1 MNLHPPRVP
10 TRIVGVTAALA
21 LAAGLGVAAIVAPSS
36 AAPEGAPD
44 ALKRV
49 TLGPNLIK
57 NSGFANGFSGWA
69 RSKENA
75 GALQITSGGVWGSR
89 QAAALRTRQ
98 PSTAHLRDQRVTA
111 PRSVGGA
118 QYQAS
123 VWVRATGTPVNGAFA
138 LQEWRGGDV
147 VVTPERVVHRE
158 PGALEPGRL
167 PRPRAA
173 GPAARCSCPL
183 TAFGIKDGHGLK
195 VDRIRLHPVKGIERP
210 RPLRRRRRPR
220 AAQRPHPRR
229 RRRPRPRTPQ
239 PSTSSPTPEP
249 TTTGSAPAGDTL
261 FGASVYENGRT
272 WTDAVAD
279 SHATYGGMEVVR
291 VFYPGLPSAW
301 PGRAGQV
308 GGPIVVSFKANPV
321 DVLSGKHDA
330 YLSQWFNDAPT
341 NRDIWWTY
349 WHEPEDDVEDGNF
362 TAQQWRD
369 AYRHLAGL
377 ANAADNPRL
386 YNTVILMCWTVNP
399 RSGRS
404 FDTFFPGS
412 DVVEAM
418 GWDCYSVSTST
429 AAYAKP
435 EDVYSRALAKT
446 RELGLQFGVAETGSL
461 LAASDPDGTKRAE
474 WLQSV
479 GRWLGERDASFV
491 CYFDSVVGGEFR
503 LLDAASQQAWR
514 QVVTGVGVHDPI

>member
-1 MNLHPPRVP
+1 V
-10 TRIVGVTAALA
+10 VGVTAALA
-21 LAAGLGVAAIVAPSS
+21 LTAGLGVAAVVAPSS

-57 NSGFANGFSGWA
+57 NSGFANGLRGWA

-75 GALQITSGGVWGSR
+75 GALQIASGGVWGSR
-89 QAAALRTRQ
+89 QAAALRTRE
-98 PSTAHLRDQRVTA
+98 PSTAHLRDQRVSA
-111 PRSVGGA
+111 PRSVGGT

-123 VWVRATGTPVNGAFA
+123 VWVRATGSPVNGTFA
-138 LQEWRGGDV
+138 LQEWKDNDV
-147 VVTPERVVHRE
+147 VSRRSESFTASRERWSRVVFLTRAE
-158 PGALEPGRL
+158 QDRSALQL
-167 PRPRAA
+167 
-173 GPAARCSCPL
+173 SL
-183 TAFGIKDGHGLK
+183 TAFRVKDGHGLK
-195 VDRIRLHPVKGIERP
+195 VDRIRLHPVKGTTP
-210 RPLRRRRRPR
+210 TPTQSPTPTSSST
-220 AAQRPHPRR
+220 ATASPTPTASAT
-229 RRRPRPRTPQ
+229 PTPQ
-239 PSTSSPTPEP
+239 PSTSSPTPAP
-249 TTTGSAPAGDTL
+249 TTTGSLPAGDTL

-308 GGPIVVSFKANPV
+308 GGPIVVSFKANPA

-330 YLSQWFNDAPT
+330 YLSEWFASAPKD
-341 NRDIWWTY
+341 RDIWWTY

-429 AAYAKP
+429 APYAKP
-435 EDVYSRALAKT
+435 EDVYGRALAKT

-461 LAASDPDGTKRAE
+461 LAASDPDGAKRAE
-474 WLQSV
+474 WLLSV
-479 GRWLGERDASFV
+479 GRWLGEREASFV

-514 QVVTGVGVHDPI
+514 QVVTGVGEHDPI